1 MYTYRLDEI
10 PPLVTGATAVR
21 TPADLSPP
29 PPPRPN
35 PLAGMDP
42 SSQDW
47 TTLTKY
53 PLKRHSY
60 HIWKLIL
67 LASFLSMFFSITT
80 QNSVIKI
87 KKISHFVPILS
98 HLLERV
104 VQYAQELNANEL
116 LHSHY

>member
-1 MYTYRLDEI
+1 MYIYRLNEI
-10 PPLVTGATAVR
+10 TPLVTGVTAVR
-21 TPADLSPP
+21 TPADLY
-29 PPPRPN
+29 PPRPN

-53 PLKRHSY
+53 SLKRHSY

-80 QNSVIKI
+80 KNSVIKI
-87 KKISHFVPILS
+87 KKISHFVPILP
-98 HLLERV
+98 HLLWRV

>member
-1 MYTYRLDEI
+1 MYIYRLNEI
-10 PPLVTGATAVR
+10 TPLVTGVTAVR
-21 TPADLSPP
+21 TPADLYTGGGGPP
-29 PPPRPN
+29 PCPN

-80 QNSVIKI
+80 KNSVIKI
-87 KKISHFVPILS
+87 KKISHFVPILP
-98 HLLERV
+98 HLL
-104 VQYAQELNANEL
+104 
-116 LHSHY
+116 